1 MNPRRRKQSE
11 ILVKELE
18 KRSKKG
24 LDFAKRTIL
33 AEKVDNKELVEA
45 LEHYIQN
52 WNDFTHPGLFSIAY
66 EAVGGDPNASV
77 KPQAA
82 IAMMAGAF
90 DIHDDIIDKSE
101 TKHGIPTVFGKFG
114 QELALLL
121 GNAFLIEGFNLFTE
135 SIQKR
140 PEKKRREMLEALKKC
155 LFELGNAH
163 ALELGMKE
171 RMDISPSEYMKVIE
185 MKAVGIEVDMR
196 IGAVIG
202 GGTSA
207 EVEALARYGRVLGML
222 GTLREEF
229 VDVFEIDELSQRSR
243 NEYLPVPVLYAMQDD
258 EAKRRIKTLFAK
270 EKLTNTDLD
279 ELVTIVFETRNVK
292 NVKKRMKDLVT
303 EAICLISSTRNYESK
318 ALLRNLASTT
328 LEDL

>member
-1 MNPRRRKQSE
+1 MNSRRRKQSG
-11 ILVKELE
+11 ILVKELK
-18 KRSKKG
+18 KRSRKG
-24 LDFAKRTIL
+24 LEFAKRTIL
-33 AEKVDNKELVEA
+33 AEKVENKGLVEA

-52 WNDFTHPGLFSIAY
+52 WNDFTHPGLFSIAC

-121 GNAFLIEGFNLFTE
+121 GNAFLIEGFTLFGK
-135 SIQKR
+135 SIGGLPQKER
-140 PEKKRREMLEALKKC
+140 SQLLGALKKS

-163 ALELGMKE
+163 ALELDVKKN
-171 RMDISPSEYMKVIE
+171 DVPPQEYMRVLE
-185 MKAVGIEVDMR
+185 MKAVSIEADMR
-196 IGAVIG
+196 IGAAIG
-202 GGTSA
+202 GGTSE
-207 EVEALARYGRVLGML
+207 EVEALARYGRVLGIL

-229 VDVFEIDELSQRSR
+229 IDVFEIDELSQRSR
-243 NEYLPVPVLYAMQDD
+243 NEYLPIPVLYAMQDGK
-258 EAKRRIKTLFAK
+258 AKRRIKALFAK
-270 EKLTNTDLD
+270 KKLTDDDVD
-279 ELVTIVFETRNVK
+279 ELVTVVFQARSVK
-292 NVKKRMKDLVT
+292 NIKKRMKDLIA
-303 EAICLISSTRNYESK
+303 EAIYSVSNTRNSETRT
-318 ALLRNLASTT
+318 LLRNLASAT